1 MKLPLN
7 KRQRFLIYNA
17 ILEELLLNGDNIN
30 VDEFL
35 KTTKFPELE
44 NYKFNKI
51 EKIYD
56 KVTILDA
63 IVNYDFD
70 FEILKDLK
78 LILSEEKKSFYKAWF
93 KEKRISKKTLLELL
107 NSDKYPKLNFLE
119 LIEDNEIEYSEID
132 LS

>member
-44 NYKFNKI
+44 NYKFNTI

-56 KVTILDA
+56 KVTIFDA

-78 LILSEEKKSFYKAWF
+78 LILGEGKKSFYKAWF